1 VFKTV
6 LVERLH
12 GIVELSADQLARLQ
26 AHFELLT
33 RWNRVL
39 NLSSVEG
46 VGEIVERHYCE
57 ALFLASHLPA
67 APLRIVDI
75 GSGAGFPGFP
85 VAVVRP
91 DCEVTLVEAHQR
103 KAVFLREAS
112 RDAGNI
118 RVMPVR
124 AETVVERFDLAIS
137 RAVSY
142 ADLVKPLK
150 RLSDAAD
157 LLTGGE
163 APPVSLA
170 MEWEEVSLPWGKSR
184 YLRYG
189 RRKQV

>member
-6 LVERLH
+6 LAERLR
-12 GIVELSADQLARLQ
+12 GIVELSADQLVRLQ

-46 VGEIVERHYCE
+46 VEEIVERHYCE
-57 ALFLASHLPA
+57 ALFLASRLPA

-85 VAVVRP
+85 VAVFRP
-91 DCEVTLVEAHQR
+91 DCEVSLVEAHQR

-112 RDAGNI
+112 RDAGNM
-118 RVMPVR
+118 RVLPVR
-124 AETVVERFDLAIS
+124 AETVSERFDLAVS

-142 ADLVKPLK
+142 ADLIKPLK

-170 MEWEEVSLPWGKSR
+170 MDWEEVSLPWGTSR
-184 YLRYG
+184 YLRHG